1 MTMQPL
7 QLIVINNDNEDEE
20 QDEEKNEKEEDE
32 DEGDDLKE
40 DVKVEPNMGKLI
52 DKIMNR
58 MSNINVKRREIIC
71 NLGDGPFMQSVWNN
85 RGFLKQLMKHKKKNH
100 LGTGFDCKECTNNFS
115 SYEKIHSN
123 YRNLSAAQFPIFSLK
138 MVG

>member
-1 MTMQPL
+1 MQPL

-20 QDEEKNEKEEDE
+20 QDEEEKEENEKEEDE

-100 LGTGFDCKECTNNFS
+100 LGAGFNCKECTNNFS
-115 SYEKIHSN
+115 SCGH
-123 YRNLSAAQFPIFSLK
+123 LSRHIQYVLEGREFPCGHYSY
-138 MVG
+138 